1 MTIGSLL
8 FRITAI
14 AIFVQLLLG
23 GLLTFDFIDPAV
35 HILMGLVVFVLAIG
49 STIASLVSKPEHR
62 SLQITSFVMVAL
74 IISQMMLGL
83 DTLDTG
89 NQVIAWIHFVNAI
102 VIYSIALLGALIALR
117 SDQGNKVGSVIVS

>member
-23 GLLTFDFIDPAV
+23 GLLTFDFINAGV

-49 STIASLVSKPEHR
+49 SAIASLVSKPEQR
-62 SLQITSFVMVAL
+62 LLQITSFVMVAL
-74 IISQMMLGL
+74 IIGQMMLGL

-102 VIYSIALLGALIALR
+102 AIYSIALLGAVISLR
-117 SDQGNKVGSVIVS
+117 SDQASKVGSVIVS

>member
-23 GLLTFDFIDPAV
+23 GLLTFDFINAGV
-35 HILMGLVVFVLAIG
+35 HILMGIVVFVLAIG
-49 STIASLVSKPEHR
+49 SAIVSLVSKPEQR

-74 IISQMMLGL
+74 IIGQMILGL

-102 VIYSIALLGALIALR
+102 AIYSIALLGTFIALR
-117 SDQGNKVGSVIVS
+117 SDQANKVESVLVS

>member
-23 GLLTFDFIDPAV
+23 GLLTFDFINAGV

-49 STIASLVSKPEHR
+49 SAIASLVSKPEQR

-74 IISQMMLGL
+74 IIGQMMLGL

-102 VIYSIALLGALIALR
+102 AIYGIALLGAVISLR
-117 SDQGNKVGSVIVS
+117 SDQASKVGSVIVS